1 MMKNCFVILLI
12 LVALVVST
20 GFGCSENK
28 HSDGSQEL
36 LTETKESGIAGEIRR
51 AGIDIRT
58 VLNQLEAADEDSAI
72 QISLFED
79 FSIHARLIGKTTVLP
94 GVVSYRYQVEDPV
107 PGMLIISVEDSKILA
122 NIDLSGLNKNFI
134 IQPVHNTGE
143 HVVIEID
150 PAKMDIL
157 DGGSPLSPE
166 DF

>member
-1 MMKNCFVILLI
+1 MMKNCFIILLI
-12 LVALVVST
+12 LVSLVVST

-28 HSDGSQEL
+28 HSDGTQEL

-58 VLNQLEAADEDSAI
+58 VLYQLEAADVDSVMH
-72 QISLFED
+72 ISLFED
-79 FSIHARLIGKTTVLP
+79 FSIHGRLIRKINHIP
-94 GVVSYRYQVEDPV
+94 GVTSYRYQIENPV
-107 PGMLIISVEDSKILA
+107 PGNLIISVEGSKISA

-134 IQPVHNTGE
+134 IQPVHNTGD

-166 DF
+166 DL